1 MYYAPTRALRGN
13 HLPGQLPTAEHFNR
27 LLSSVQRAMA
37 GAHFKVAP
45 LADAEEEK
53 VPQLPV
59 DAGKVTVTLK
69 LEDFC
74 LVPHPLVK
82 IMYGMTWI
90 CLYIYLY
97 IYYYDL
103 GESIHLRLHP
113 KMDGS
118 R

>member
-53 VPQLPV
+53 VPQ
-59 DAGKVTVTLK
+59 DATGGCGRWKGHSHSQIGGFLFGATPPCQNNVWYDMDKFIHISIL
-69 LEDFC
+69 
-74 LVPHPLVK
+74 
-82 IMYGMTWI
+82 Y
-90 CLYIYLY
+90 YIY
-97 IYYYDL
+97 
-103 GESIHLRLHP
+103 
-113 KMDGS
+113 
-118 R
+118 